1 LLLPGEHHS
10 FRSASPNAITCC
22 RSASQESDVLSGN
35 GDAKADDVPSRI
47 DAKSKCVRAGRRVD
61 GSELSV
67 AQEKSVLCA
76 GAVLVT
82 ANDIAGVVDPECL
95 GLHRVGKIEL
105 GEPAVGAP
113 HKAMLNARSR
123 GGERTDNRAGLVES
137 DGEGVGHIRLRIGEG
152 QDVIIAA

>member
-1 LLLPGEHHS
+1 M
-10 FRSASPNAITCC
+10 
-22 RSASQESDVLSGN
+22 
-35 GDAKADDVPSRI
+35 
-47 DAKSKCVRAGRRVD
+47 
-61 GSELSV
+61 
-67 AQEKSVLCA
+67 LCA

-123 GGERTDNRAGLVES
+123 GGERTTIVPAWLNPTAKVLVTS
-137 DGEGVGHIRLRIGEG
+137 ASG
-152 QDVIIAA
+152 